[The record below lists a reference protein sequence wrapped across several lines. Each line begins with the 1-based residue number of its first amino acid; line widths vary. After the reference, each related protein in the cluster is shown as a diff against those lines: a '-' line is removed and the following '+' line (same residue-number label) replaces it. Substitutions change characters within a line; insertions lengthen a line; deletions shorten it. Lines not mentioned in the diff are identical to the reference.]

1 MYENLKQVI
10 AESDK
15 IVFFGGAG
23 VSTESNIPDFRS
35 EAGLYQ
41 AIEAY
46 GYSPEE
52 LLSHS
57 FFMQMPE
64 VFFDYYK
71 KNLIYRDAE
80 PNKAHRALAKLE
92 REGKLLSVIT
102 QNVDGLHQRAG
113 SKRVHELHGA
123 VDRNYCLSCG
133 AFYDLDYIMQE
144 ENCKG
149 EAKVIPACAK
159 CGGTV
164 RPDVVLYE
172 ETLDDRVI
180 ARAIADIGAA
190 DCLIIGGTS
199 LAVYPAAG
207 LINYFRGDHI
217 VLINKTATQNDSGA
231 QIVIHAPIG
240 TVLGAVCEIR

>member
-10 AESDK
+10 ANSNK

-35 EAGLYQ
+35 EKGLYQ
-41 AIEAY
+41 AIEQY

-57 FFMQMPE
+57 FFMQKPE

-71 KNLIYRDAE
+71 TNLVYRDAK
-80 PNKAHRALAKLE
+80 PNKAHLALAKLE
-92 REGKLLSVIT
+92 RDGKLLSVIT
-102 QNVDGLHQRAG
+102 QNVDGLHQKAG
-113 SKRVHELHGA
+113 SQRVHELHGA
-123 VDRNYCLSCG
+123 VDRNYCMDCRALYG
-133 AFYDLDYIMQE
+133 LDYILQE

-149 EAKVIPACAK
+149 EVKVIPTCAR
-159 CGGTV
+159 CGGMV
-164 RPDVVLYE
+164 KPDVVLYE
-172 ETLDDRVI
+172 EALTDDVI
-180 ARAIADIGAA
+180 ARAIVDIRAA

-207 LINYFRGDHI
+207 LINYFRGNNI

-231 QIVIHAPIG
+231 QIVITAPIG
-240 TVLGAVCEIR
+240 VVLGEVCDIQ